1 MKEKIPVESLV
12 IDKTSKENRYN
23 YYSKKIDENI
33 VLINNNRFT
42 GTEQEQNY
50 VKFLNERYEEL
61 SKEREKY
68 AGEINV
74 ISQKLLETEMEFK
87 KKATEKLLMLNQFL
101 TEYIQS
107 ARNDLGLDVIPIDYT
122 QVNEFHKNVRTSI
135 GEIFEVVEKMN
146 KEDKKID

>member
-87 KKATEKLLMLNQFL
+87 KKQLR
-101 TEYIQS
+101 S
-107 ARNDLGLDVIPIDYT
+107 
-122 QVNEFHKNVRTSI
+122 S
-135 GEIFEVVEKMN
+135 
-146 KEDKKID
+146 

>member
-1 MKEKIPVESLV
+1 
-12 IDKTSKENRYN
+12 
-23 YYSKKIDENI
+23 
-33 VLINNNRFT
+33 
-42 GTEQEQNY
+42 
-50 VKFLNERYEEL
+50 
-61 SKEREKY
+61 
-68 AGEINV
+68 
-74 ISQKLLETEMEFK
+74 
-87 KKATEKLLMLNQFL
+87 MLNQFL